1 MRSLKQLFES
11 KLTFSKRKYVLI
23 LQKLVLKNRKGELL
37 DGICIILDVL
47 ERLREYDNIV
57 LEATAVLTSILSV
70 PEGAASVDRQ
80 RGKQILQLCMKR
92 WKDDEFIPF
101 EAEYA
106 LKQLKAQ
113 QSAIKQLSQNA
124 LKRAIKEQSLKQIF
138 IMLDSNSKNKNVAL
152 PCIVGILKIVDSNDT
167 KLQKLRQREDW
178 LRLLV
183 NAIDMHNRVESIISS
198 GSTLLTMIASQN
210 NTLRRQV
217 AKEGALGVAVRSIYV
232 YAENRNVLQQLFWL
246 LNELILDRHNI
257 RDLITLNGDKAMNFF
272 QAARRRNKR
281 NDDVDDHVKIPTR
294 LERLCRELPKI
305 REELKQTGRFS
316 FEMENFNGAMSG
328 ISPAKV

>member
-1 MRSLKQLFES
+1 MGNAASVFQSLLQSPEDRLFGYLQAIRHVMDDPTVEKPTPSVSGALLEACFVSLRDMKHIFES

-23 LQKLVLKNRKGELL
+23 LQNIVLKNRKGEQL

-124 LKRAIKEQSLKQIF
+124 LKEAIKVQSLKQIF

-152 PCIVGILKIVDSNDT
+152 PCIVGILKIVDNNDE
-167 KLQKLRQREDW
+167 KLQELRKHEDW
-178 LRLLV
+178 
-183 NAIDMHNRVESIISS
+183 
-198 GSTLLTMIASQN
+198 
-210 NTLRRQV
+210 
-217 AKEGALGVAVRSIYV
+217 YV
-232 YAENRNVLQQLFWL
+232 
-246 LNELILDRHNI
+246 
-257 RDLITLNGDKAMNFF
+257 
-272 QAARRRNKR
+272 
-281 NDDVDDHVKIPTR
+281 
-294 LERLCRELPKI
+294 
-305 REELKQTGRFS
+305 
-316 FEMENFNGAMSG
+316 
-328 ISPAKV
+328 